1 MRQTYGEI
9 KLDSHFNNRVLIT
22 GIGGFTGRHLK
33 KHLEKQ
39 GMEVYGTTYTSSSME
54 DTFPVNLTDATSM
67 LNVINKIEPNYI
79 IHLAAISFVGHGDA
93 AEFYRVNVVGT
104 ENLLQSV
111 IKSKANVKKVIV
123 ASSANIYGNTDV
135 DLISE
140 NFPPEPVNHYACSKM
155 AMEKIVANYYA
166 KLPIIITR
174 PFNYTG
180 VGQAEHFLVPKI
192 VSHFKQQKS
201 EIELGNLDV
210 YRDFSSVDFVVN
222 AYAKLLQSD
231 VKSEVFNIC
240 SGNSY
245 SLKQIIESLEAQAGY
260 RINVSVNPDFV
271 RADEVKKIT
280 GDNSKLLKL
289 FPDLK
294 VIGLAEILESMLLTS
309 DSTF

>member
-54 DTFPVNLTDATSM
+54 DTFPVNLTDAASV
-67 LNVINKIEPNYI
+67 LDIINKVEPSYI
-79 IHLAAISFVGHGDA
+79 VHLAAISFVGHGDA
-93 AEFYRVNVVGT
+93 TEFYRVNVVGT

-140 NFPPEPVNHYACSKM
+140 SFPPEPVNHYACSKM
-155 AMEKIVANYYA
+155 AMEKIVANYCT

-192 VSHFKQQKS
+192 VSHFKQKKS

-260 RINVSVNPDFV
+260 KINVSVNPAFV

-280 GDNSKLLKL
+280 GDNNKLLNL
-289 FPDLK
+289 FPELK
-294 VIGLAEILESMLLTS
+294 VIRLEEVLESMLLVS
-309 DSTF
+309 E

>member
-1 MRQTYGEI
+1 M
-9 KLDSHFNNRVLIT
+9 KLDSHFNKRVLIT

-33 KHLEKQ
+33 RHLESQ
-39 GMEVYGTTYTSSSME
+39 GMKVYGTTYTSSSME
-54 DTFPVNLTDATSM
+54 DTFPANITDATSM
-67 LNVINKIEPNYI
+67 VEIINKVDPDYI

-104 ENLLQSV
+104 ENLLQS
-111 IKSKANVKKVIV
+111 ILKSNAKVKKIII

-140 NFPPEPVNHYACSKM
+140 AMPPEPVNHYACSKM
-155 AMEKIVANYYA
+155 AMEKIVANYYD

-192 VSHFKQQKS
+192 VSHFKAKKK
-201 EIELGNLDV
+201 ILMLGNLDV

-222 AYAKLLQSD
+222 AYSKLLQSNI
-231 VKSEVFNIC
+231 KSEIFNIC
-240 SGNSY
+240 SGSSY
-245 SLKQIIESLEAQAGY
+245 SLKQIVNQLEVLAGY
-260 RINVSVNPDFV
+260 KINITVNPAFV

-280 GDNSKLLKL
+280 GDNNKLLTF
-289 FPDLK
+289 FPELK
-294 VIGLAEILESMLLTS
+294 VIKLSGVLEEMLS
-309 DSTF
+309 SKA

>member
-1 MRQTYGEI
+1 M

-39 GMEVYGTTYTSSSME
+39 GMKVYGTTYTSSSME
-54 DTFPVNLTDATSM
+54 DTFPANITDVTSM
-67 LNVINKIEPNYI
+67 VDIINKVDPDYI

-93 AEFYRVNVVGT
+93 AEFYRVNVIGT
-104 ENLLQSV
+104 ENLLQS
-111 IKSKANVKKVIV
+111 ILKSNAKVKKIII
-123 ASSANIYGNTDV
+123 ASSANIYGNSDV

-140 NFPPEPVNHYACSKM
+140 TLPPEPVNHYACSKM
-155 AMEKIVANYYA
+155 AMEKMVANYYK

-180 VGQAEHFLVPKI
+180 IGQAEHFLVPKI
-192 VSHFKQQKS
+192 VSHFQQHRS

-210 YRDFSSVDFVVN
+210 YRDFSSVDFVVD
-222 AYAKLLQSD
+222 AYAKLLRSD
-231 VKSEVFNIC
+231 VKSEIFNVC

-245 SLKQIIESLEAQAGY
+245 SLKQIIELLEVQAGY
-260 RINVSVNPDFV
+260 KINVTVNPAFV

-289 FPDLK
+289 FPELK
-294 VIGLAEILESMLLTS
+294 VIELSVILESML
-309 DSTF
+309 FIPEFNN

>member
-54 DTFPVNLTDATSM
+54 DTFPVNLTDAASV
-67 LNVINKIEPNYI
+67 LDIINKVEPSYI
-79 IHLAAISFVGHGDA
+79 VHLAAISFVGHGDA

-140 NFPPEPVNHYACSKM
+140 SFPPEPVNHYACSKM
-155 AMEKIVANYYA
+155 AMEKIVANYYT

-260 RINVSVNPDFV
+260 KINVSVNPAFV

-280 GDNSKLLKL
+280 GDNNKLLNL
-289 FPDLK
+289 FPELK
-294 VIGLAEILESMLLTS
+294 VIRLEEVLESMLLVS
-309 DSTF
+309 E

>member
-1 MRQTYGEI
+1 M

-54 DTFPVNLTDATSM
+54 DTFPVNLTDAASV
-67 LNVINKIEPNYI
+67 LDIINKVEPSYI
-79 IHLAAISFVGHGDA
+79 VHLAAISFVGHGDA

-140 NFPPEPVNHYACSKM
+140 SFPPEPVNHYACSKM
-155 AMEKIVANYYA
+155 AMEKIVANYYT

-260 RINVSVNPDFV
+260 KINVSVNPAFV
-271 RADEVKKIT
+271 RVDEVKKIT
-280 GDNSKLLKL
+280 GDNNKLLNL
-289 FPDLK
+289 FPELK
-294 VIGLAEILESMLLTS
+294 VTKLKDILKSML
-309 DSTF
+309 

>member
-1 MRQTYGEI
+1 M
-9 KLDSHFNNRVLIT
+9 DSHFNNRVLIT

>member
-1 MRQTYGEI
+1 M
-9 KLDSHFNNRVLIT
+9 DSHFNNRVLIT

-54 DTFPVNLTDATSM
+54 DTFPVNLTDAASV
-67 LNVINKIEPNYI
+67 LDIINKVEPSYI
-79 IHLAAISFVGHGDA
+79 VHLAAISFVGHGDA

-140 NFPPEPVNHYACSKM
+140 SFPPEPVNHYACSKM
-155 AMEKIVANYYA
+155 AMEKIVANYYT

-260 RINVSVNPDFV
+260 KINVSVNPAFV

-280 GDNSKLLKL
+280 GDNNKLLNL
-289 FPDLK
+289 FPELK
-294 VIGLAEILESMLLTS
+294 VIRLEEVLESMLLVS
-309 DSTF
+309 E